1 MAPPAGRRVKAT
13 ETAADPALLREQRGW
28 YWYDWAN
35 SAFYT
40 TVITVFLGPYLTTI
54 AENAAGP
61 DGVVSFLGLDLL
73 PKAYFSGVVTISVF
87 LQVVVMPLAG
97 AIADHTGRKRELL
110 ALFAYLGAFATLGF
124 YFLSGDRYVLGG
136 VLFLIANVSYGA
148 AIVVYNSFL
157 PQISSAESRDEVS
170 SRGWAFGYLGGGL
183 LLAIN
188 LGMYLGRD
196 AIGLEEGLA
205 VRICLASAGLWWAGF
220 TIIPMLR
227 LRNRPVVRHAPP
239 AEPSSESRDEP
250 EAGPRDDAP
259 EAAATRA
266 RPVEPEPTVLRAIGG
281 SLRQLGRTA
290 MELRRYPRSLMFL
303 VAYLVYND
311 GVQTVISFSATYAA
325 HELKLGTT
333 VQISAILMVQFVA
346 FGGALLLGRLAF
358 VFGTKRTVLGS
369 LVIWVG
375 VVSVAYFLQAGS
387 EVQFYAMAF
396 AIAIVLGGTQAL
408 SRSLYSLVIPA
419 GKEAEYFSLFE
430 ISDKGSA
437 FLGSFALTMAL
448 QLTDSYRSAILSLI
462 FFFVLGFVLL
472 LATNLPK
479 AIRAAGNEVPSHI

>member
-1 MAPPAGRRVKAT
+1 MAPRAGCGMKVAKSGV
-13 ETAADPALLREQRGW
+13 DPALMREQRGW

-35 SAFYT
+35 SAFYA
-40 TVITVFLGPYLTTI
+40 TVITVFLGPYLTTV

-61 DGVVSFLGLDLL
+61 DGVVTFLGLDLL
-73 PKAYFSGVVTISVF
+73 PKAYFSGIVTISVF
-87 LQVVVMPLAG
+87 FQIVIMPVAA

-124 YFLSGDRYVLGG
+124 YFVSGDAYLLGG
-136 VLFLIANVSYGA
+136 VLFLVANVSYGA
-148 AIVVYNSFL
+148 AVVVYNSFL
-157 PQISSAESRDEVS
+157 PQISSAETRDEVS

-188 LGMYLGRD
+188 LGLYLGRD
-196 AIGLEEGLA
+196 ALGLDEGLA

-227 LRNRPVVRHAPP
+227 LRNRPVVRGAS
-239 AEPSSESRDEP
+239 EP
-250 EAGPRDDAP
+250 GGQGG
-259 EAAATRA
+259 EAAA
-266 RPVEPEPTVLRAIGG
+266 PPEPTLARAIGG

-290 MELRRYPRSLMFL
+290 LELRRYPRSLMFL
-303 VAYLVYND
+303 VAFLVYND
-311 GVQTVISFSATYAA
+311 GVETVIAFSATYAA
-325 HELKLGTT
+325 HELLLGTT

-369 LVIWVG
+369 LVIWVA
-375 VVSVAYFLQAGS
+375 VVAVGYFLQAGS
-387 EVQFYAMAF
+387 AWQFYAMAF
-396 AIAIVLGGTQAL
+396 VIAIVLGGTQAL
-408 SRSLYSLVIPA
+408 SRSLFSLVIPA

-437 FLGSFALTMAL
+437 FLGSLALTLAL
-448 QLTDSYRSAILSLI
+448 QLTDSYRTAILSLI
-462 FFFVLGFVLL
+462 VFFVLGFVLL
-472 LATNLPK
+472 VLTNLPR
-479 AIRAAGNEVPSHI
+479 AIEKAGNEVPQHI